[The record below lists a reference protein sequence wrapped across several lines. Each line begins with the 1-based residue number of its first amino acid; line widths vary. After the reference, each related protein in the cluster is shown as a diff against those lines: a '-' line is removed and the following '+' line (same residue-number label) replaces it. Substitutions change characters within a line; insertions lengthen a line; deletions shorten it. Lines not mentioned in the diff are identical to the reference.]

1 MMSLTEKIWRHH
13 GIIGLIA
20 AIGIVLL
27 IHWVTPIEQIIYD
40 WTCQYIPHKS
50 NEPQVAVIA
59 IDESSLMQLGDRIWQ
74 RSLYAQLIDKIAEKA
89 KVIGLT
95 IDLTLPTYHANK
107 AYIDELITTYLP
119 LLNDFS
125 TQYSSLPTTI
135 TQKLTALEERLAAVS
150 IELDETEKLA
160 RSFKQ
165 ANKVFFT
172 IPFVLGQAT
181 SIPAPSLPAYV
192 MRNNLSQ
199 MQDQLVDFK
208 ADLTGLTTALPASIL
223 SENAAGMGYFN
234 LGQNTLNPRRQP
246 LIIQYNNHYFPSLA
260 LSLITDQQAIK
271 LGSNNRLQINQLRI
285 QTDDQLTIFPA
296 FYPTS
301 EPMVDSLVDVLQNK
315 VDLEK
320 YQDKIVLLGITAPH
334 YSVTQNTPLGE
345 LPTVLILA
353 RTINS
358 LLNHDFF
365 ITPVWHDYLQI
376 VIFVLAMIYISM
388 ILPLIRFYLA
398 IPISITLLLS
408 LTILYI
414 ILMHYGFL
422 VSLTTSGLLIICGHS
437 ILWVKQGFIAYQDAF
452 RLHPDAV
459 ESNRLLGL
467 AFQGQGQ
474 LDMALEKFRLC
485 PPDEAILGL
494 LYNLALDYELKGQL
508 RHAAR
513 VYRYM
518 LSHQSS
524 FRDVIQRLD
533 RVTRLRQPHSST
545 TNYLTDWLRDENSE
559 KPFLGRYQLEKQLGK
574 GAMGT
579 VYLGKDP
586 KLNRIVAIKTLA
598 LYQEVAMEESQEATI
613 RFFREASAAGRLHHP
628 HIIAIYDAGEEYDLA
643 YIAMEYFSGGD
654 LLPYT
659 KRDNLLPIPT
669 VISIINHIALALEY
683 AHNQGV
689 IHRDI
694 KPANIMYN
702 PATDI
707 VKMTDFGI
715 ARLTDANKTKTG
727 IILGTPSYMSPEQLA
742 GKQVDGRSDLFSLGV
757 MLYQLLTGELP
768 FQANSLAALM
778 FKITNEPPQEVSQ
791 LRANIPTCL
800 IKVIDK
806 ALQKEITMRYQ
817 CGHEFAQALRDCNHW
832 KEGD

>member
-1 MMSLTEKIWRHH
+1 MMSLTEKIWKHN

-27 IHWVTPIEQIIYD
+27 IRWVIPIEQIIYD
-40 WTCQYIPHKS
+40 WACQYVPHKS

-89 KVIGLT
+89 RVIGLT
-95 IDLTLPTYHANK
+95 IDLTLPTYNANK
-107 AYIDELITTYLP
+107 AYLDELVTTYSP

-125 TQYSSLPTTI
+125 IQYPSLPTTI
-135 TQKLTALEERLAAVS
+135 IQKLTELEERLSAVN

-181 SIPAPSLPAYV
+181 SIPAPRLPAYV
-192 MRNNLSQ
+192 MRYDLSQ
-199 MQDQLVDFK
+199 IQDQLIDFK
-208 ADLTGLTTALPASIL
+208 ADLTGLTTALPTSIL

-234 LGQNTLNPRRQP
+234 LGQNALNPRRQP
-246 LIIQYNNHYFPSLA
+246 LIVQYNNHYFPSLA

-285 QTDDQLTIFPA
+285 QTDEQLSIFPA
-296 FYPTS
+296 FYSTS
-301 EPMVDSLVDVLQNK
+301 ELVVDSLVDVLQNK
-315 VDLEK
+315 VNLEK

-334 YSVTQNTPLGE
+334 YGVIQNTPLGE

-353 RTINS
+353 RTIIS

-365 ITPVWHDYLQI
+365 ITPAWHNYLQI
-376 VIFVLAMIYISM
+376 AIFVLTTIYISM
-388 ILPLIRFYLA
+388 ILPLMHFYLA
-398 IPISITLLLS
+398 IIMSITLLLS

-414 ILMHYGFL
+414 ILMYNGFL
-422 VSLTTSGLLIICGHS
+422 ISLTASGLLIICGHGV
-437 ILWVKQGFIAYQDAF
+437 LWIKRGFIAYQDAF

-467 AFQGQGQ
+467 AFQGQGR

-485 PPDEAILGL
+485 PPDDAILGL

-518 LSHQSS
+518 LSHQNS
-524 FRDVIQRLD
+524 FRDVSQRLD
-533 RVTRLRQPHSST
+533 RVTRLHQPHSST

-598 LYQEVAMEESQEATI
+598 LYQEFAIEESATT
-613 RFFREASAAGRLHHP
+613 RFFREAAAAGRLHHP
-628 HIIAIYDAGEEYDLA
+628 HIVAIYDAGEEYDLA

-659 KRDNLLPIPT
+659 KCDNLLPIST
-669 VISIINHIALALEY
+669 VINIMNHIALALDY
-683 AHNQGV
+683 AHKQGV

-707 VKMTDFGI
+707 VKITDFGI

-778 FKITNEPPQEVSQ
+778 FKITNESPQEVSQ

-817 CGHEFAQALRDCNHW
+817 CGHEFAQALRDCNH
-832 KEGD
+832 